1 MEMGEHSSRAKHIVV
16 DGNALAREII
26 TSVRHTIGGLTQKP
40 RVVIV
45 QDMQAESSVG
55 ERYVRKKLVAAR
67 EAGIEAATVRVP
79 QEAPSIPEA
88 VRRSLG
94 KGAQVIV
101 QLPVADPHEREEA
114 LGLLPPERDPDVIGA
129 RARELFAQG
138 KALVLPPVVGAIAHI
153 VRRYNIPLFG
163 ARVVIVGK
171 GYLVGAPA
179 ALWFA
184 QHGAQVAVLGKGDA
198 LIPALREADIVLAGA
213 GSPRL
218 ISADMV
224 KEGVVFFDAAT
235 SEVGGALVGDAHE
248 EISKKASVW
257 TPVPGGIGPV
267 AVAAL
272 LENVAVLARRQQ

>member
-1 MEMGEHSSRAKHIVV
+1 MEMDEQSSRTKHIIV
-16 DGNALAREII
+16 DGNALAREIV
-26 TSVRHTIGGLTQKP
+26 TSVRHAVAGFTQQP

-45 QDMQAESSVG
+45 QDTRAESSVG
-55 ERYVRKKLVAAR
+55 ARYVRKKLAAAR
-67 EAGIEAATVRVP
+67 EAGIEAVTVHVP
-79 QEAPSIPEA
+79 QEAPSVPEA
-88 VRRSLG
+88 VRRALQTG
-94 KGAQVIV
+94 GQVVV
-101 QLPVADPHEREEA
+101 QLPVADPREREEA
-114 LGLLPPERDPDVIGA
+114 LALLPPERDPDVIGT

-138 KALVLPPVVGAIAHI
+138 KALALPPVVSAIGHI
-153 VRRYNIPLFG
+153 ARRYDIPLFG

-184 QHGAQVAVLGKGDA
+184 QQGAQVTVLSKDDA
-198 LIPALREADIVLAGA
+198 LIPTLREGDIVLAGA

-224 KEGVVFFDAAT
+224 KEGVVFLDAAT
-235 SEVGGALVGDAHE
+235 SEIGGALVGDAHE

-267 AVAAL
+267 AVAGL
-272 LENVAVLARRQQ
+272 LENVARLTRM